1 MMNIPK
7 SSFENSKIIY
17 FLLAIMFFGGIWS
30 FGRIGKQEDAPF
42 VIKSTVLITLYPG
55 ATPVQV
61 EQLITEPIE
70 REVQTLRGVYKISS
84 ESYMGLSK
92 ITVELDPSIPA
103 GEIPQ
108 RWDELRRKTLNVQS
122 QLPEGASTIS
132 VSDDFGDV
140 FGIYYAL
147 VADRGFTYARLR
159 EIANVIK
166 TDLVAIDGVQKV
178 ALYGEQTQVVNVM
191 VSTSKLAS
199 LHIDPATIISVI
211 SSQNKLVD
219 TGLKRAGELD
229 LSVVAV
235 GTYNNTDDIA
245 NQLITTQDGSQL
257 RLGDFALV
265 QAGYLD
271 PPSRLMRVNGQ
282 RAIGI
287 GVSCL
292 EGENVVKIGAKV
304 AQRLEVLLSQIPI
317 GMSLEPLYLENE
329 IAQEANVGF
338 LLNLLASVAIV
349 ILVIMLVM
357 GLRGGLLIGSSL
369 LFSIG
374 GTMLVMLFMNVGLN
388 RTSLAGFIIA
398 MGMLVDNAIV
408 VTDNAQLAIK
418 RGVSRGE
425 ALIRGANI
433 PSLGLLGATFIG
445 IISFL
450 PLYLAPSSVAE
461 IVKPLFVVLA
471 LSLSLSWLLAMTQTP
486 LFGNFVLKEAVR
498 GVEQGNPYDTRF
510 YRGFGRMLRGLIRFR
525 WLTLVSVILIFVVS
539 MMIMGRAPQ
548 SFFPNLEKPYFKA
561 DCTLPNGYSIYDTEE
576 QLNKMAKWLE
586 GQPSVKN
593 ISITVGSSP
602 LRYYLASTSFG
613 PKANFGNIL
622 VELYDIDSTATL
634 ERRFAIYAKE
644 NFPNVNV
651 RSMLFK
657 LSPAVEAAIEIG
669 FTGRNID
676 TLAMLA
682 ERAMSL
688 MRDCDLVS
696 DIKTD
701 WGNKVPIL
709 EPVYS
714 QQKGQIVGVSRQSMA
729 DYVKLSTNGIA
740 MGNLR
745 QGDEFMPILLKD
757 ANINNFN
764 LANFGSIPIY
774 SSSGSFV
781 PMNQI
786 LDSLSYDY
794 SYSVIRRYQRQMTLK
809 VQCDPLLG
817 ANTKEA
823 FAQIYD
829 RVYGPMSEFLPAGY
843 AIKVFGE
850 EESQDESNAALAAN
864 MPLTLFL
871 IFLTLLLLFKDYRKP
886 IIILLM
892 IPLILIGVV
901 FGLALSGKMMDF
913 FAVLGLIGLVGMN
926 IKNAVVLVDQIN
938 MENKEG
944 RSAMQAVVEA
954 TKSRIVPVTM
964 ASGTTILG
972 MLPLLSDALF
982 GGMAATI
989 MGGLLIASLL
999 TLLILP
1005 VTYCTI
1011 MRIK

>member
-1 MMNIPK
+1 MVNIPK
-7 SSFENSKIIY
+7 FSFSNSKVVY
-17 FLLAIMFFGGIWS
+17 FLLCIMLLGGVWS
-30 FGRIGKQEDAPF
+30 FSRIGKQEDAPF
-42 VIKSTVLITLYPG
+42 VIKSTVLITQYPG
-55 ATPVQV
+55 ATPFQV
-61 EQLITEPIE
+61 EELITEPIE

-84 ESYMGLSK
+84 ESFMGLSK
-92 ITVELDPSIPA
+92 ISVELDPSIPA
-103 GEIPQ
+103 SEIPQ
-108 RWDELRRKTLNVQS
+108 RWDELRRKTLNVQA
-122 QLPEGASTIS
+122 QLPEGASSIS

-140 FGIYYAL
+140 FGIYYGL
-147 VADRGFTYARLR
+147 TADEGFTYGRLR
-159 EIANVIK
+159 EIANIIK
-166 TDLVAIDGVQKV
+166 TDLVAIVGVQKV
-178 ALYGEQTQVVNVM
+178 ALYGEQTQVINVL

-199 LHIDPATIISVI
+199 LHIDPATIIAVI
-211 SSQNKLVD
+211 STQNKLVD
-219 TGLKRAGELD
+219 TGLKRAGELN
-229 LSVVAV
+229 LNVVAV
-235 GTYNNTDDIA
+235 GTYDNIDDIA
-245 NQLITTQDGSQL
+245 NQLITTQDGTQL
-257 RLGDFALV
+257 RLGDFAQV
-265 QAGYLD
+265 QSGYLD
-271 PPSRLMRVNGQ
+271 PPSRLMRVNGK

-287 GVSCL
+287 GISTL
-292 EGENVVKIGAKV
+292 EGENVVKIGERV
-304 AQRLEVLLSQIPI
+304 ERRLELLTSQIPI
-317 GMSLEPLYLENE
+317 GMDLVPLYLENE

-338 LLNLLASVAIV
+338 LLNLLASISIV
-349 ILVIMLVM
+349 IFVIMLVM
-357 GLRGGLLIGSSL
+357 GLRSGLLIGSSL

-408 VTDNAQLAIK
+408 VTDNAQLAIR
-418 RGVSRGE
+418 RGVSRRK
-425 ALIRGANI
+425 ALIRGVNA
-433 PSLGLLGATFIG
+433 PSMGLLGATFIG

-450 PLYLAPSSVAE
+450 PLYLAPSAVAE

-471 LSLSLSWLLAMTQTP
+471 LSLSLSWFLAMSQTP
-486 LFGNFVLKEAVR
+486 LFGNFILKEAIK
-498 GVEQGNPYDTRF
+498 GGQTTNPYNTRF
-510 YRGFGRMLRGLIRFR
+510 YTVFGRVLAVLIRFR
-525 WLTLVSVILIFVVS
+525 WLTLLVTVLIFLGS
-539 MMIMGRAPQ
+539 MRIMDRAPQ

-561 DCTLPNGYSIYDTEE
+561 DCTLANGYSIYDTQE
-576 QLNKMAKWLE
+576 QLNTMARWLE
-586 GQPSVKN
+586 AQPSVKN

-622 VELYDIDSTATL
+622 VELYDIDSTAIL

-644 NFPNVNV
+644 NFPNTNV

-669 FTGRNID
+669 FTGRNVD
-676 TLAMLA
+676 TLVMLA
-682 ERAMSL
+682 DKAKDFMMQCNLITS
-688 MRDCDLVS
+688 
-696 DIKTD
+696 INTD

-714 QQKGQIVGVSRQSMA
+714 QQKGQMVGISRQSMA

-764 LANFGSIPIY
+764 LANFGNIPIY
-774 SSSGSFV
+774 ATSGDFV

-786 LDSLSYDY
+786 LDSVAYNYDY
-794 SYSVIRRYQRQMTLK
+794 SVIKRYQRQKTLK

-823 FAQIYD
+823 FAEVYD
-829 RVYGPMSEFLPAGY
+829 KVYTPMSELIPAGY
-843 AIKVFGE
+843 FIKVFGE
-850 EESQDESNAALAAN
+850 EESQAESNEALMAN
-864 MPLTLFL
+864 MPLTLLL

-886 IIILLM
+886 ISILLM

-901 FGLALSGKMMDF
+901 LGLALTGKMMDF

-938 MENKEG
+938 VENKI
-944 RSAMQAVVEA
+944 RTSALQAVIEA

-989 MGGLLIASLL
+989 MGGLLVASLL
-999 TLLILP
+999 TLLIFP
-1005 VTYCTI
+1005 VTYCTL